1 MQASKPDIRLPW
13 QLVTSYSTLPGP
25 ILFPE
30 SFFCNSQVQTDRLC
44 AHSDAEK
51 AVACKQTEG
60 DAVELITTTVLAS
73 SVSIHVI
80 AADTDVVVMLMSQ
93 ASESR
98 TIYVRK
104 TCILM
109 FPDC

>member
-1 MQASKPDIRLPW
+1 MAVGDIIFNSSRTDTIP
-13 QLVTSYSTLPGP
+13 QET
-25 ILFPE
+25 
-30 SFFCNSQVQTDRLC
+30 FFCNSQVQTDRLC
-44 AHSDAEK
+44 AHSDAER